1 MRGCIYIQLMDSK
14 SMIYLAILELLL
26 FWGGLVLFLLSL
38 GLYAVRT
45 RDFRSLLVFWK
56 PTILFSPLESRLN
69 RAGLLMM
76 ILGVV
81 LRFYLFYV
89 S

>member
-1 MRGCIYIQLMDSK
+1 METV
-14 SMIYLAILELLL
+14 ALLL
-26 FWGGLVLFLLSL
+26 FLVSL
-38 GLYAVRT
+38 GLYAMRT
-45 RDFRSLLVFWK
+45 RDFKSLLVFWQ
-56 PTILFSPLESRLN
+56 PTILFSPLENTLN

-81 LRFYLFYV
+81 LRFYLFYI